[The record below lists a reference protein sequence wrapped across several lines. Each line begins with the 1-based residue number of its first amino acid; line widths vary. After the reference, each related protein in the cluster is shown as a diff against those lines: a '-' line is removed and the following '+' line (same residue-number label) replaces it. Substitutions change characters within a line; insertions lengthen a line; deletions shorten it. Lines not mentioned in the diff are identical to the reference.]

1 MMEMQLPSWVT
12 ECLDALE
19 QAGFAAFLVG
29 GCVRD
34 ACLSRIPHDYD
45 LCTEALPQQ
54 IQQVF
59 ADHRLIL
66 AGVKHGTVGV
76 ITEGGVAEITTFRSE
91 GSYGDNRHPDWV
103 RFVPD
108 IEQDLSRRDF
118 TVNAMAYSPKRGFS
132 DPFGGREDLENGIL
146 RAVGDPG
153 RRFEEDALRI
163 LRGVRFAMRYDLQ
176 VEEATMEA
184 MVEKSYLLSH
194 LARERVFEELCEILQ
209 LADKDSLLKFSTV
222 ITAAIPE
229 LKPMVGFDQRTPYH
243 AYDLYTHTALVV
255 SQVPRDLPLRWAA
268 LLHDIGKLSTFTV
281 DEKGQGHFYGHD
293 TVGAEVADQV
303 LQTLRAPTVLREQAV
318 TLVSQHM
325 NPLPE
330 DRKPLRRRISRL
342 GWELTEKLWHL
353 QRADLCSKGAEVGEA
368 LRQFDRI
375 RQQMEALSRED
386 GCLKISDLAVNGH
399 DLIALGY
406 EGRAV
411 GQCLKRLLEL
421 VLDEK
426 IPNEHQSLLDAAQ
439 AYEK

>member
-1 MMEMQLPSWVT
+1 MEMQLPSWVT

-19 QAGFAAFLVG
+19 QAGYAAFLVG

-34 ACLSRIPHDYD
+34 ACLHRTPHDYD
-45 LCTEALPQQ
+45 LCTEALPWQ

-76 ITEGGVAEITTFRSE
+76 ITEDGVVEITTFRSE
-91 GSYGDNRHPDWV
+91 GDYEDNRHPDWV
-103 RFVPD
+103 RYVSKV
-108 IEQDLSRRDF
+108 EEDLSRRDF
-118 TVNAMAYSPKRGFS
+118 TVNAMAYSPKRGFA
-132 DPFGGREDLENGIL
+132 DPFGGREDLKNRIL

-153 RRFEEDALRI
+153 QRFQEDALRI

-176 VEEATMEA
+176 VEEAAMEA
-184 MVEKSYLLSH
+184 MVEKAPLLSC

-209 LADKDSLLKFSTV
+209 LADRESLLKFSTV

-255 SQVPRDLPLRWAA
+255 SQVPKNLTLRWAA
-268 LLHDIGKLSTFTV
+268 LLHDIGKISTFTV

-293 TVGAEVADQV
+293 AAGAVLADRV
-303 LQTLRAPTVLREQAV
+303 LQTLRAPTVLREQVV

-342 GWELTEKLWHL
+342 GWDLTEKLWYL
-353 QRADLCSKGAEVGEA
+353 QRADLCSKGADVTEN
-368 LRQFDRI
+368 LQQFDRI
-375 RQQMEALSRED
+375 RQQMEVLSRED
-386 GCLKISDLAVNGH
+386 SCLKISDLAVNGH
-399 DLIALGY
+399 DLMALGY
-406 EGRAV
+406 EGRTV
-411 GQCLKRLLEL
+411 GQCLKRLLDL

-426 IPNEHQSLLDAAQ
+426 ISNDRDALLKEAAH
-439 AYEK
+439 YEK